1 MKSIDLDLLFKL
13 RLCVARFGEMDVAKW
28 WNTQG
33 ILGRY
38 GALALQR
45 GFPKSHRFAQ
55 AKIAFAVAA
64 QRCREI
70 YPHPNAYTLWALP
83 PETEDQFNRKWH
95 DWVDAADAWVPV
107 FQAIEDIAGQGLL
120 DLMLKLNLVTPQ
132 QLEQTRALDPAAEG
146 NSTKISSNGLLDDH
160 VLILLAAG
168 YSKGQTGK
176 PVVPYLP
183 IASVR
188 R

>member
-1 MKSIDLDLLFKL
+1 MKSVDLDLLFRL

-33 ILGRY
+33 ILGKY

-55 AKIAFAVAA
+55 AKIAFAVAT
-64 QRCREI
+64 QRCGEI

-83 PETEDQFNRKWH
+83 PETEDQFNRKWL
-95 DWVDAADAWVPV
+95 DWIDTADDWEHV
-107 FQAIEDIAGQGLL
+107 FQAIENIAGQGLL
-120 DLMLKLNLVTPQ
+120 DLMLKLNLVAPQ
-132 QLEQTRALDPAAEG
+132 QLEQIRALDPAAEG
-146 NSTKISSNGLLDDH
+146 YSIKISSNGPLDDDLL
-160 VLILLAAG
+160 VLLAAG

-183 IASVR
+183 VASV
-188 R
+188 